1 MKNVMLIHGFNGVP
15 KIYDYFKEVLSVKGY
30 NVIIPEFPTR
40 TDITVDG
47 FFKVFDKYK
56 SYYNNELI
64 VIAHSIGNAML
75 VKYISKNNLNVGL
88 YISLAGFGEPFIT
101 EGREDLN
108 NVIGP
113 TSVSNTERE
122 KFTNLVKQRWSIYS
136 DNDHIVPYS
145 ILEEFPKMI
154 NSHSMLI
161 KGIGHMGKKSGL
173 KTLPQV
179 IEIIEN
185 AKINV

>member
-15 KIYDYFKEVLSVKGY
+15 KIYDYFKKVLEEKGY

-40 TDITVDG
+40 TDITIDR
-47 FFKVFDKYK
+47 FFNVFDKYK
-56 SYYNNELI
+56 SYFNKDLI

-75 VKYISKNNLNVGL
+75 LKYISKNNLNARL
-88 YISLAGFGEPFIT
+88 YISLAGFGEPFII
-101 EGREDLN
+101 EGRDDLN
-108 NVIGP
+108 NVITP
-113 TSVSNTERE
+113 IAISSCE
-122 KFTNLVKQRWSIYS
+122 KEKVINLIKERWSIYS

-145 ILEEFPKMI
+145 ILEEFPKII

-173 KTLPQV
+173 ETLPQV
-179 IEIIEN
+179 IEIID
-185 AKINV
+185 KS